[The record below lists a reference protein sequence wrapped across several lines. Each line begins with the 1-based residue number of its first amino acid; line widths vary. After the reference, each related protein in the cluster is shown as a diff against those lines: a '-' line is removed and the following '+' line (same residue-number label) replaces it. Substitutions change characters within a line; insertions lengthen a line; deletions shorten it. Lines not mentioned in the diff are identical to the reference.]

1 MRTQSR
7 KVEMIDNLFK
17 LVPGQDEKMVDEGIF
32 RSVSFLDC
40 CDVLVARDMAAM

>member
-17 LVPGQDEKMVDEGIF
+17 LVPDKEEKLVDEGIF
-32 RSVSFLDC
+32 RSISWIV
-40 CDVLVARDMAAM
+40 VMYILVAPDIAAM